1 MSTQEYDNN
10 EQNEQADE
18 DFGFFNIYSAQLLY
32 RTKPTIDREALYAKV
47 QEYTGA
53 LQPAIDDEGEERE
66 SLAVWE
72 ANPTDDPHAK
82 ADPRDHFHFFHL
94 NYMVNYEDGELP
106 AQTALMPSDIEPHI
120 EYFTTAL
127 QQSWHWQEASE
138 VVEACEYEL
147 VFTDMMARRL
157 PHQQRLQLFNQ
168 VLRAILEVAPCNAIY
183 WRSSDKLI
191 QPESFLA
198 ALQEGQDLYGAL
210 NIRLYNI
217 QSEQQRQEMV
227 MDSCGLA
234 ALGVPDVQCHFYD
247 IEPNEV
253 AGFLMDISHYLYEQG
268 DIITDG
274 ETIGQDEEQ
283 RWTCEHQFS
292 LIAPRRVVIDLNPGN
307 LYYAGIQSFPKSGVD
322 QGYGILPFEL

>member
-1 MSTQEYDNN
+1 MSTHEYDDN

-18 DFGFFNIYSAQLLY
+18 DFGFFDIYSAQLLY
-32 RTKPTIDREALYAKV
+32 RTKPTIDRDTLYAKV
-47 QEYTGA
+47 QEYTGP
-53 LQPAIDDEGEERE
+53 LHTVLDDQGEEQE
-66 SLAVWE
+66 ALAVWE
-72 ANPTDDPHAK
+72 ANPTDDPNAE
-82 ADPRDHFHFFHL
+82 ADPRDHYHFFHL
-94 NYMVNYEDGELP
+94 NHMVHYEDGDLP
-106 AQTALMPSDIEPHI
+106 AQTVLMPSEMEPQA
-120 EYFTTAL
+120 ELYTTAL

-138 VVEACEYEL
+138 VLQACDYEL
-147 VFTDMMARRL
+147 MLTDMMARGL

-168 VLRAILEVAPCNAIY
+168 VLRAILEVAPCDAIY
-183 WRSSDKLI
+183 WRSSDKLME
-191 QPESFLA
+191 PAAFLA

-217 QSEQQRQEMV
+217 QSEQERQEMV

-247 IEPNEV
+247 MNPNEV

-307 LYYAGIQSFPKSGVD
+307 LYYAGVQESSRSQS
-322 QGYGILPFEL
+322 QE

>member
-1 MSTQEYDNN
+1 MSMHEDDHN

-18 DFGFFNIYSAQLLY
+18 DFGFFNIYAAQLLY
-32 RTKPTIDREALYAKV
+32 RTQPIIDRETLYAKV
-47 QEYTGA
+47 QEYTGP
-53 LQPAIDDEGEERE
+53 LHTIVDDEETEQE

-72 ANPTDDPHAK
+72 ANPTDDPNAEV
-82 ADPRDHFHFFHL
+82 DPNDYYHFFHL
-94 NYMVNYEDGELP
+94 NHMVNYEDGDLP
-106 AQTALMPSDIEPHI
+106 AQTVFMPSETPLQV
-120 EYFTTAL
+120 ESYTTAL
-127 QQSWHWQEASE
+127 QQSWHWQEASA
-138 VVEACEYEL
+138 VVEQCQYEWML
-147 VFTDMMARRL
+147 TDMMARGL

-168 VLRAILEVAPCNAIY
+168 VLRAILEVAPCDAIY
-183 WRSSDKLI
+183 WRSSDKMI
-191 QPESFLA
+191 QPEAFLA
-198 ALQEGQDLYGAL
+198 ALQKEQDLYGAL

-247 IEPNEV
+247 MNPNEI
-253 AGFLMDISHYLYEQG
+253 AGFLMDIAHYLYEQG

-307 LYYAGIQSFPKSGVD
+307 LYYAGVQESSRSQS
-322 QGYGILPFEL
+322 QE

>member
-1 MSTQEYDNN
+1 MSTHEYDDN

-18 DFGFFNIYSAQLLY
+18 DFGFFDIYSAQLLY
-32 RTKPTIDREALYAKV
+32 RTKPAIDRDTLYAKV
-47 QEYTGA
+47 QEYTGP
-53 LQPAIDDEGEERE
+53 LHTVLDDQGEEQE
-66 SLAVWE
+66 ALAVWE
-72 ANPTDDPHAK
+72 ANPTDDPNAE
-82 ADPRDHFHFFHL
+82 ADPRDHYHFFHL
-94 NYMVNYEDGELP
+94 NHMVHYEDGDLP
-106 AQTALMPSDIEPHI
+106 AQTVLMPSEMEPQA
-120 EYFTTAL
+120 ELYTTAL

-138 VVEACEYEL
+138 VLQACDYEL
-147 VFTDMMARRL
+147 MLTDMMARGL

-168 VLRAILEVAPCNAIY
+168 VLRAILEVAPCDAIY
-183 WRSSDKLI
+183 WRSSDKLME
-191 QPESFLA
+191 PTAFLA

-217 QSEQQRQEMV
+217 QSEQERQEMV

-247 IEPNEV
+247 MNPNEV

-307 LYYAGIQSFPKSGVD
+307 LYYAGVQESSRSQS
-322 QGYGILPFEL
+322 QE